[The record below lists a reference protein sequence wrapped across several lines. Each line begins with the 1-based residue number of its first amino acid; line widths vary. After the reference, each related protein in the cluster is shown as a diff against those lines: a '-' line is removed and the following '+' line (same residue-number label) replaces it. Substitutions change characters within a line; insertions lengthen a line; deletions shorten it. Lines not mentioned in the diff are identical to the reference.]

1 MLEKGRIG
9 TRQLSTLTF
18 MLVVGDMML
27 IYPSVITSYAK
38 QDAWICAL
46 IGIPL
51 GMALMAMIMKLG
63 SMHPGKNLVQ
73 IARSILGFW
82 PGTFFSC
89 FYLFFSSLVH
99 PHTPGKSGI
108 S

>member
-46 IGIPL
+46 VGIPL
-51 GMALMAMIMKLG
+51 GMALMAMIIKLG
-63 SMHPGKNLVQ
+63 SMIQGRIWYRLHEV
-73 IARSILGFW
+73 FW
-82 PGTFFSC
+82 AFGREPFSPASTC
-89 FYLFFSSLVH
+89 FSS
-99 PHTPGKSGI
+99 
-108 S
+108 